1 MIYVSLNDSSF
12 TYDVHSLVRAF
23 YPGEEVTV
31 TDPCSFKEQGF
42 KEQSFK
48 KHRFKEHGLKESD
61 FKGHDFKEH
70 STEADET
77 VRLFIVIVF
86 CADARI
92 RVSFYLPGKEEPVLS
107 DEAVLTGTER
117 PAVKNSLKRK
127 LYDLLSAYTKQELP
141 WGSLTGIRPVKIPM
155 KLLRE
160 GASDGE
166 IRDYMKERYRISDT
180 KSELA
185 LAIAKKERGILEK
198 AAEPSGYSLYVGIPF
213 CPTTCAYC
221 SFTSFSLAK
230 WEDRVEDYLNA
241 LQREIDYTARAFAG
255 RPLLSLYIG
264 GGTPTT
270 LSPAQ
275 AERLYTLLEER
286 FDLSRLREWT
296 VEAGRPDSI
305 TPEKLAVMRAHGIT
319 RISINP
325 QTMKEETLRL
335 IGRHHT
341 VRQTVEAFHMAREAG
356 FDNINMDLILGL
368 PQETADDVRRT
379 MEQVCALTPDSITVH
394 SLAIKR
400 AARLNMQPEEFASYF
415 MQNSEESM
423 EMTRRYA
430 ADIGLTPY
438 YLYRQKNMVGNL
450 ENVGYARAGREGL
463 YNILIMEEIHDIPAL
478 GAGAVSKR
486 VLAGDRPGTQRIE
499 RCANVKDIASYLER
513 VDEMIDRKR
522 ALYRS

>member
-1 MIYVSLNDSSF
+1 MIRVSLNDPSF
-12 TYDVHSLVRAF
+12 TYDVHSLIRAF
-23 YPGEEVTV
+23 YPGEEVVV
-31 TDPCSFKEQGF
+31 TDPDGF
-42 KEQSFK
+42 KEN
-48 KHRFKEHGLKESD
+48 
-61 FKGHDFKEH
+61 DFKEH
-70 STEADET
+70 DGRERDLKAHDLKKHDSKEQSAKADEE
-77 VRLFIVIVF
+77 VRLFIVIAF
-86 CADARI
+86 NADARI
-92 RVSFYLPGKEEPVLS
+92 RFTFFLPGKEEPVLR
-107 DEAVLTGTER
+107 DETVLTGTER
-117 PAVKNSLKRK
+117 PAVKNCLKQK
-127 LYDLLSAYTKQELP
+127 LYDLLSAYTKRELP

-160 GASDGE
+160 GASDRE

-180 KSELA
+180 KSALA
-185 LAIAKKERGILEK
+185 LEIAKKERVILQK
-198 AAEPSGYSLYVGIPF
+198 AAEPDGYSLYVGIPF

-230 WEDRVEDYLNA
+230 WADRVDDYLDA
-241 LQREIDYTARAFAG
+241 LAREIDYTARAFAG
-255 RPLLSLYIG
+255 RPLVSLYIG

-275 AERLYTLLEER
+275 ADRLYTLLEER

-368 PQETADDVRRT
+368 PQETEDDVRRT
-379 MEQVCALTPDSITVH
+379 MEQVCALAPDSITVH
-394 SLAIKR
+394 TLAIKR

-423 EMTRRYA
+423 EMTRQYA
-430 ADIGLTPY
+430 AQTGLSPY

-450 ENVGYARAGREGL
+450 ENVGYARAGCEGL

-486 VLAGDRPGTQRIE
+486 VLPGEKPGTQRIE
-499 RCANVKDIASYLER
+499 RCANVKDIVSYLDR
-513 VDEMIDRKR
+513 ADEMIERKK
-522 ALYRS
+522 ALYQTP